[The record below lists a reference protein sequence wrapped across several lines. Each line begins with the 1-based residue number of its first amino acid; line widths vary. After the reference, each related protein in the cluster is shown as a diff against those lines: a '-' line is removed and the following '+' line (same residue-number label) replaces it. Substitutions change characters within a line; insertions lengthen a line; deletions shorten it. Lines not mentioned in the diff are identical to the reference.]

1 MTSEERI
8 RSEIEVWENAAIVY
22 ANALAECEKYGDYG
36 GRQYNEHMIE
46 YCRIRAKKLDVD
58 LQQLKSA

>member
-46 YCRIRAKKLDVD
+46 YCRIRAKSLMWIC
-58 LQQLKSA
+58 SS